1 MGSSEDSASRVD
13 SADWTG
19 ATLSEFEAAFC
30 PNKKTRHE
38 KNRASHGYL
47 FSYLFTNSRSC
58 VASE

>member
-1 MGSSEDSASRVD
+1 MGSSVDSASRVD

-38 KNRASHGYL
+38 KKSGESWILVFVFIYK
-47 FSYLFTNSRSC
+47 
-58 VASE
+58 